1 MCIYFNFILLIFKK
15 MDLLKSFIKIIEKKR
30 NSEKNKRMNKRNLI
44 KINIY
49 LMIII
54 IIIMNSK
61 IFILFIKII
70 YLFFILTYSSDNF
83 SLYQKNTNLHYRF

>member
-61 IFILFIKII
+61 IFILFIK
-70 YLFFILTYSSDNF
+70 
-83 SLYQKNTNLHYRF
+83 